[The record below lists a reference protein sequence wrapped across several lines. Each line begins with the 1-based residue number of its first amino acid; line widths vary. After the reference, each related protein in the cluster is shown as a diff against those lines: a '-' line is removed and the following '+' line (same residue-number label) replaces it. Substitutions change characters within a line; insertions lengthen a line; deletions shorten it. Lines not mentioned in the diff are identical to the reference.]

1 MTASDIYWPYV
12 AVAVGAAAAIP
23 FVCFALARRWS
34 WIALI
39 VGLAC
44 LAVVIVNGA
53 APIRGAR
60 EPNYIG
66 YGYGFLRAEK
76 GLEVPL
82 MAGSVVLLSAISS
95 WIAIRNRPG
104 PLMLIVAAT
113 SAFHLVNAGFPLTD
127 GLLAD
132 PKNVEIQFGEYLTVP
147 YTVAIPAI
155 LAVMVLPFLL
165 GLPWAIQR
173 TVERQ

>member
-1 MTASDIYWPYV
+1 
-12 AVAVGAAAAIP
+12 
-23 FVCFALARRWS
+23 
-34 WIALI
+34 
-39 VGLAC
+39 
-44 LAVVIVNGA
+44 
-53 APIRGAR
+53 
-60 EPNYIG
+60 
-66 YGYGFLRAEK
+66 
-76 GLEVPL
+76 

-95 WIAIRNRPG
+95 WIAIRNSPG

-173 TVERQ
+173 TVETQ

>member
-1 MTASDIYWPYV
+1 MTAADIYWPYV
-12 AVAVGAAAAIP
+12 AIAIGIVAAFP
-23 FVCFALARRWS
+23 TVCFALARRWS
-34 WIALI
+34 WIALL
-39 VGLAC
+39 VAVAC
-44 LAVVIVNGA
+44 LAIVFMTGA
-53 APIRGAR
+53 APIRGLVD
-60 EPNYIG
+60 PNYVG

-76 GLEVPL
+76 GLEVTL
-82 MAGSVVLLSAISS
+82 MAGSVVLFSAISS

-113 SAFHLVNAGFPLTD
+113 SAFHLVNAGFPLLD

-173 TVERQ
+173 ALETE

>member
-1 MTASDIYWPYV
+1 M
-12 AVAVGAAAAIP
+12 GAAAIIP

-44 LAVVIVNGA
+44 LAIVIVNGA
-53 APIRGAR
+53 APIRGLLD
-60 EPNYIG
+60 PGYVG
-66 YGYGFLRAEK
+66 YGYGVLRAEK
-76 GLEVPL
+76 GLEVAL
-82 MAGSVVLLSAISS
+82 MAGSVVLFSAISS

-113 SAFHLVNAGFPLTD
+113 SAFHLVNAGFPLMD

-155 LAVMVLPFLL
+155 LAVIVLPFLL

-173 TVERQ
+173 ALETE

>member
-12 AVAVGAAAAIP
+12 AFAMGAAAIVP

-39 VGLAC
+39 VGVANL
-44 LAVVIVNGA
+44 VVVTLSGA
-53 APIRGAR
+53 APIRGYVD
-60 EPNYIG
+60 PNYIG
-66 YGYGFLRAEK
+66 YGYGFLHADK
-76 GLEVPL
+76 GLEVTL
-82 MAGSVVLLSAISS
+82 IAGSVVFFSAISA

-113 SAFHLVNAGFPLTD
+113 SAFHLVNAGFPLLD

-132 PKNVEIQFGEYLTVP
+132 PESVNIQLGEYLTIP
-147 YTVAIPAI
+147 HTIAIPAI
-155 LAVMVLPFLL
+155 VALMVLPFLL

-173 TVERQ
+173 ALETE

>member
-1 MTASDIYWPYV
+1 MTAAEIYWPYV
-12 AVAVGAAAAIP
+12 AFAMGAAAVIP

-44 LAVVIVNGA
+44 LAIVIVNGA
-53 APIRGAR
+53 APIRGLVD
-60 EPNYIG
+60 PNYVG

-76 GLEVPL
+76 GLEVTF
-82 MAGSVVLLSAISS
+82 MAGSVVLFSALSS

-113 SAFHLVNAGFPLTD
+113 SAFHLVNAGFPLMD

-132 PKNVEIQFGEYLTVP
+132 PKSVEIQFGEYLTVP

-173 TVERQ
+173 TLETE

>member
-12 AVAVGAAAAIP
+12 AFAMGAAAAIP

-34 WIALI
+34 WIALV

-53 APIRGAR
+53 APIRGALDQ
-60 EPNYIG
+60 NYIG

-76 GLEVPL
+76 GLSVTL
-82 MAGSVVLLSAISS
+82 IAGSVVFFSAISS

-113 SAFHLVNAGFPLTD
+113 SAFHLVNAGFPLMD

-132 PKNVEIQFGEYLTVP
+132 PKSVEIQFGEYLTVP
-147 YTVAIPAI
+147 YTVAIPVI
-155 LAVMVLPFLL
+155 FAVMVLPFLL

-173 TVERQ
+173 TLETE